1 MNIFSRITAKTM
13 RANRVR
19 TIVTII
25 GVILSTSM
33 ITAVATFGTS
43 FQRFL
48 LDYSIAMD
56 GNWHV
61 AVSETDKD
69 SADKLAEDQDVA
81 KAARLKVMGYARF
94 EPVLNNS
101 PSMPY
106 LYVRALSEEA
116 LEMLPALMK
125 EGRLPKKE
133 HEIAVPSYLLTN
145 EPQGQET
152 KIGDTF
158 TLELGE
164 RTLNGERLGKNN
176 CYMDG
181 NSGDMETF
189 TPKESRTYTVVGI
202 YDRWP
207 DTSYS
212 GAGRTDGRGDRVS
225 GYIHRDEET
234 ASGV

>member
-48 LDYSIAMD
+48 LDYSIAMY

-61 AVSETDKD
+61 AVSGTDKD

-94 EPVLNNS
+94 EPVLDS

-125 EGRLPKKE
+125 EGRLPKKDN
-133 HEIAVPSYLLTN
+133 EIAVPSYLLAN
-145 EPQGQET
+145 ETQGQET

-164 RTLNGERLGKNN
+164 RTLNGERLGQNN
-176 CYMDG
+176 CYMNGD
-181 NSGDMETF
+181 SGDMETF
-189 TPKESRTYTVVGI
+189 TPKASRAST
-202 YDRWP
+202 
-207 DTSYS
+207 
-212 GAGRTDGRGDRVS
+212 TDGRILLIRERDMMCWPDRRQRRPS
-225 GYIHRDEET
+225 IRMY
-234 ASGV
+234 S